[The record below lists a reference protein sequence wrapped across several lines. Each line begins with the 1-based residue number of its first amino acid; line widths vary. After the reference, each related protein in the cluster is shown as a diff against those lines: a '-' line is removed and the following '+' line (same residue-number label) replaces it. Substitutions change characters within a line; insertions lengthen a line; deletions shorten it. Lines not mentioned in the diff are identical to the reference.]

1 MKQRK
6 DRQDRRWALNQTA
19 EWLTHKFGKK
29 PVKQEIVYERDISW
43 PLEEQPVKVFLIKY
57 RLKNGFEG
65 ISFTGPATWSFVY
78 LNDWTALTPED
89 LVSCYVGWF
98 IQFFFIHSPA
108 SSDIENRKKAERF
121 ILNLIERKIIEPNF
135 YQVCDAFQ
143 LGEDLIYYA
152 IEVIRNGE
160 QFYLVGTETNYI
172 FYKKDFPP
180 MRLPPLFYFLGKT
193 FNPFMKV

>member
-6 DRQDRRWALNQTA
+6 EQQVALNQMT
-19 EWLTHKFGKK
+19 EWLTHKFSQK
-29 PVKQEIVYERDISW
+29 PVKQEIVYEREISW
-43 PLEEQPVKVFLIKY
+43 PWEEQPVKVFLIKY

-65 ISFTGPATWSFVY
+65 IGFTGPTTWSFVY
-78 LNDWTALTPED
+78 LHDWTALTLED
-89 LVSCYVGWF
+89 LIYCYVGWF
-98 IQFFFIHSPA
+98 IQFFFIHSQA
-108 SSDIENRKKAERF
+108 SSSIENKKKAERL
-121 ILNLIERKIIEPNF
+121 ILNLIDRKIIEANF

-143 LGEDLIYYA
+143 LGEDLVYYA
-152 IEVIRNGE
+152 IEVIKNGE

-172 FYKKDFPP
+172 FYNKDFPP